1 MEKSILRQ
9 LVVISITGLFAA
21 CTKANIESSKEKVV
35 ALHDCTHQAIA
46 PYICF
51 DSLVTDSRCPAGAEC
66 IWQGTAIVEITF
78 SETGNLH
85 HFTMSLKG
93 FPSLGYPND
102 TTINGYTII
111 FTDLKPYPDINH
123 PQATETKA
131 FFSISQ

>member
-1 MEKSILRQ
+1 MAIISVIILF
-9 LVVISITGLFAA
+9 IS
-21 CTKANIESSKEKVV
+21 CKKADIESSKEKVV
-35 ALHDCTHQAIA
+35 ALHDCTQQAID

-51 DSLVTDSRCPAGAEC
+51 DSLVTDSRCPTGAEC

-102 TTINGYTII
+102 TTINGYRII
-111 FTDLKPYPDINH
+111 FTDLKPYPDINR
-123 PQATETKA
+123 PQATETRA
-131 FFSISQ
+131 IFNISQ